1 MIIPFLVVFSVAFAR
16 CLAANADAAVDA
28 MKACSKDL
36 GIKED
41 VVNKLESAIRGKIPN
56 TDQDPARLQDDIKT
70 QVTQMMNASG
80 VGNQINDLSDCIL
93 NRLKDK

>member
-1 MIIPFLVVFSVAFAR
+1 MGRLTLPFACVYRSMNMIA
-16 CLAANADAAVDA
+16 
-28 MKACSKDL
+28 
-36 GIKED
+36 
-41 VVNKLESAIRGKIPN
+41 
-56 TDQDPARLQDDIKT
+56 DQDPARLQDDIKT

>member
-1 MIIPFLVVFSVAFAR
+1 MIA
-16 CLAANADAAVDA
+16 
-28 MKACSKDL
+28 
-36 GIKED
+36 
-41 VVNKLESAIRGKIPN
+41 
-56 TDQDPARLQDDIKT
+56 DQDPARLQDDIKT